1 MDATAMR
8 RRIAGASVAR
18 LATADSRGRPHVV
31 PVTFAVD
38 GNTLYFAVD
47 AKPKRTSNLK
57 RLQNIAANPAVAV
70 LFDHY
75 EDDWSRLWWV
85 RVDGTARVVDD
96 PAAAARAIDLLVE
109 RYPQYRRARPAGPVV
124 AISMERMSGWS
135 PDWAAEN
142 QPACKPGT

>member
-1 MDATAMR
+1 MDATAMG

-31 PVTFAVD
+31 PITFAVD

-85 RVDGTARVVDD
+85 RMDGTARVVDD
-96 PAAAARAIDLLVE
+96 PTAAARAIDLLVE

-135 PDWAAEN
+135 PD
-142 QPACKPGT
+142 